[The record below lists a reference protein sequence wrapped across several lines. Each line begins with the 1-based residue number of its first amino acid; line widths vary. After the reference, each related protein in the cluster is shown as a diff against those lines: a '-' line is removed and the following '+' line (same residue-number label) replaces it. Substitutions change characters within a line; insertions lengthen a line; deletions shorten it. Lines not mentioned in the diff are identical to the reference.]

1 MGTNT
6 VGYTESESF
15 RCLEDL
21 EKAYVFG
28 SGSPLRLCYCGMEDC
43 EPCWCFGPYVR
54 ENYVIHVVTGG
65 KGTFVADGKKHELSG
80 GNVFAIY
87 PGEETV
93 YSADDN
99 DPWSYMWVGFNG
111 REAENVIR
119 KIGFLRER
127 PVIKIERTDGMTAAL
142 ERILE
147 AKQLTVAAAM
157 KRTAAFYDFLAILME
172 QSRKEGT
179 FMDDTEDRY
188 VSRAVEIIATS
199 YMDRVRISE
208 VADVLGINR
217 SYLSSIF
224 KRKMHMSPQEFLINM
239 RLEKAAQLLRDTQD
253 QIGSVA
259 AAVGY
264 TDALAFSKAFKQ
276 KYNETPSDFRHSA
289 PELAS
294 GSRKGGYTG
303 NLGL

>member
-1 MGTNT
+1 MSENT
-6 VGYTESESF
+6 VGYTESETF

-21 EKAYVFG
+21 EKAYIIG
-28 SGSPLRLCYCGMEDC
+28 SGSPLRLCYCGTEDC
-43 EPCWCFGPYVR
+43 EPGWRFGPYVR

-65 KGTFVADGKKHELSG
+65 RGRYKTASGEYGLSG
-80 GNVFAIY
+80 GSMFVIY

-93 YSADDN
+93 YQADEE
-99 DPWSYMWVGFNG
+99 DPWSYMWIGFNG

-119 KIGFLRER
+119 EIGFLRER
-127 PVIKIERTDGMTAAL
+127 PVIEIEKTEGLAAAL

-147 AKQLTVAAAM
+147 ARHLTFAAAM
-157 KRTAAFYDFLAILME
+157 KRTAAFYDFLALLME
-172 QSRKEGT
+172 QSRRDGIFK
-179 FMDDTEDRY
+179 DDPEDRY
-188 VSRAVEIIATS
+188 VSRAVEIIAAS

-239 RLEKAAQLLRDTQD
+239 RLEKAAQMLRETQD
-253 QIGSVA
+253 QIGSIA
-259 AAVGY
+259 ATVGY

-276 KYNETPSDFRHSA
+276 KYSESPSDFRRSA

-294 GSRKGGYTG
+294 GDRKGGYTG
-303 NLGL
+303 NMEL